1 MDYTLVLPD
10 EIWVKIAGYL
20 SQYQLCKLSL
30 VSRQCLNIARDPILW
45 TNIRILDDV
54 LVNTQSAVTLIERCT
69 LLTELEVAG
78 RTDTTDILK
87 SVANSC
93 HKIKILT
100 IQKCSP
106 LNYSDLQLLSDNCH
120 QIQSLNLSETGCLN
134 KNGDVHS
141 YVCCN
146 FGLPCACSHFD
157 SFTNLLK
164 NFCNLSVLD
173 LFQCSNLHNKGLEQI
188 ADLCPNLTYL
198 NIGMVQYLT
207 DDSVNY
213 FITKVKATLKHL
225 LIYGETLTDE
235 SFTKFSDLKNLIE
248 LKVAFCDNMESAGF
262 HAIAHLSS
270 LQRLT
275 LWQGFNITP
284 QDYIYVFSHNKLR
297 NLIYLDLSECLDLY
311 DDGLIC
317 ISKNCPSLTG
327 LLLCWCVE
335 VTDLGLC
342 YVATRCKLLRDIDL
356 TGCAFLNGAFLRYI
370 PGNLNDLQSIK
381 LLLGAEISYIK
392 LSKLKKWKPDLEIMD
407 YRGQILSFM
416 S

>member
-1 MDYTLVLPD
+1 
-10 EIWVKIAGYL
+10 
-20 SQYQLCKLSL
+20 
-30 VSRQCLNIARDPILW
+30 
-45 TNIRILDDV
+45 
-54 LVNTQSAVTLIERCT
+54 
-69 LLTELEVAG
+69 
-78 RTDTTDILK
+78 
-87 SVANSC
+87 
-93 HKIKILT
+93 
-100 IQKCSP
+100 
-106 LNYSDLQLLSDNCH
+106 
-120 QIQSLNLSETGCLN
+120 
-134 KNGDVHS
+134 
-141 YVCCN
+141 
-146 FGLPCACSHFD
+146 
-157 SFTNLLK
+157 
-164 NFCNLSVLD
+164 
-173 LFQCSNLHNKGLEQI
+173 
-188 ADLCPNLTYL
+188 
-198 NIGMVQYLT
+198 
-207 DDSVNY
+207 
-213 FITKVKATLKHL
+213 
-225 LIYGETLTDE
+225 
-235 SFTKFSDLKNLIE
+235 
-248 LKVAFCDNMESAGF
+248 MESAGF

-311 DDGLIC
+311 DDGFIC

-327 LLLCWCVE
+327 LLHCWCVE

-356 TGCAFLNGAFLRYI
+356 TGCAFLNGDFLRYI